1 MMYLTSIHGKT
12 NLKIKLLEESDTD
25 KLAVFCDRC
34 DSLGFVNNKD
44 FKAIKLDK
52 MQMPYGQFFIAV
64 DTDNDSIFSI
74 AGVHHFP
81 EVNNNSYRV
90 LFRGAQLPGY
100 NQFSTDF
107 YHSVIHFGYFLYYQI
122 RLITDIHPEAEFYI
136 TTNVNEGGSKSHNM
150 DRVMMPIVRKRGIC
164 ELTQSNVMIYNT
176 PQNVWKVN
184 VDEYMRQRET
194 LSRYNVSV

>member
-1 MMYLTSIHGKT
+1 MYLTSIHGKT

-25 KLAVFCDRC
+25 KLSVFCDRC

-81 EVNNNSYRV
+81 EVNNNSYRL

-100 NQFSTDF
+100 NQFSKNP
-107 YHSVIHFGYFLYYQI
+107 YHAFIHFGYFIYYQI
-122 RLITDIHPEAEFYI
+122 LLIKDTNPDAEFYI
-136 TTNVNEGGSKSHNM
+136 TTNINEGGADSHVINKT
-150 DRVMMPIVRKRGIC
+150 MMPHISKTGIWH
-164 ELTQSNVMIYNT
+164 LAQSNVMIYNT
-176 PQNVWKVN
+176 LQNVWKVN